1 MPESA
6 LRLVKG
12 SAEFIAKDRL
22 AELPGGLRGIYVLYR
37 QRRTV
42 GRPKFDVLY
51 VGMATAGRRG
61 GIRGR
66 LTSHAK
72 SKRKGKFW
80 THFSAFEVWDN
91 IRQEEVAELEGLF
104 RMTSQFLAISP
115 LRCVCAPHYRRCN

>member
-6 LRLVKG
+6 LGLVKG

-22 AELPGGLRGIYVLYR
+22 AELPRGLRGIYVLYR

-72 SKRKGKFW
+72 SKRKGSFGPIFRRSKFGII
-80 THFSAFEVWDN
+80 FG
-91 IRQEEVAELEGLF
+91 RK
-104 RMTSQFLAISP
+104 R
-115 LRCVCAPHYRRCN
+115 